1 MYDPDVSLARRKELH
16 KDLDPKV
23 LAILQDMMD
32 EFSGYVQDY
41 RDMRTVLQENEAP
54 TVTLGFVSPENADM
68 RRYNHPQTREPACVF
83 VGQDGF

>member
-16 KDLDPKV
+16 KDLGPKV